1 MAYQQKRSSV
11 VGKVPTVADFGS
23 DTGQL
28 IINTADGKIYML
40 VGGVVR
46 AFTNDDDLPATAPI
60 GSIIMM
66 ASDDKIVPPGCLL
79 MNGAPVTATYPELRA
94 HGIAAGWERN
104 AAGDPLTPDMGGY
117 IARGWRPG
125 QLVDA
130 GRIFGT
136 VQQDALQDHGH
147 PILGSG
153 GSVAATIDARGLM
166 GGNGVPN
173 SGDIASNPRYR
184 NASTNPAA
192 NNESYI
198 GISSLLTNTRTASE
212 TRPINR
218 TFTYWVKAYPA
229 KVDTGSIDLA
239 NLTRDIQG
247 VATSISDLESLM
259 QAKLDAMQKQFFGN
273 GQVWQSVSRPANTVF
288 QNTTGKTIFITVNIS
303 SGYGTFQMSPDNVNW
318 STASEIGG
326 GSMWVMGM
334 PIPNGYYYKTGTGG
348 TYREL
353 R

>member
-125 QLVDA
+125 QLVGIQYLDQVDLWLQRLMPEVLWGVMVSLIVGTLRQTHA
-130 GRIFGT
+130 TEMRVQIQLRIMSR
-136 VQQDALQDHGH
+136 
-147 PILGSG
+147 ILEFQ
-153 GSVAATIDARGLM
+153 A
-166 GGNGVPN
+166 
-173 SGDIASNPRYR
+173 Y
-184 NASTNPAA
+184 
-192 NNESYI
+192 
-198 GISSLLTNTRTASE
+198 LLIHA
-212 TRPINR
+212 
-218 TFTYWVKAYPA
+218 
-229 KVDTGSIDLA
+229 
-239 NLTRDIQG
+239 Q
-247 VATSISDLESLM
+247 
-259 QAKLDAMQKQFFGN
+259 QAKPVQ
-273 GQVWQSVSRPANTVF
+273 
-288 QNTTGKTIFITVNIS
+288 
-303 SGYGTFQMSPDNVNW
+303 
-318 STASEIGG
+318 STARLPIG
-326 GSMWVMGM
+326 
-334 PIPNGYYYKTGTGG
+334 
-348 TYREL
+348 
-353 R
+353 